1 MKKRKQMQRR
11 KKEQETVYSVN
22 PEFLKLSTEQLITL
36 LLWGRFFSELRENDI
51 EKALEETRVQWLE
64 LEKETGFEIPVI
76 EYKSQG
82 LPEEKIIGMEDNTV
96 ARIWR
101 KRLFSELPSQEIVLI
116 HTKKDTP
123 SRADLEPF
131 DDSNV

>member
-11 KKEQETVYSVN
+11 KKEQEVRYSIN
-22 PEFLKLSTEQLITL
+22 PEFLKLSTEQLITF
-36 LLWGRFFSELRENDI
+36 LLWGHFFSELRKSDI

-64 LEKETGFEIPVI
+64 LEAEMNFEIPVI

-82 LPEEKIIGMEDNTV
+82 FLEEKKIGMEANNV

-101 KRLFSELPSQEIVLI
+101 ESLFSERPWQEIILI
-116 HTKKDTP
+116 HANK
-123 SRADLEPF
+123 S
-131 DDSNV
+131 